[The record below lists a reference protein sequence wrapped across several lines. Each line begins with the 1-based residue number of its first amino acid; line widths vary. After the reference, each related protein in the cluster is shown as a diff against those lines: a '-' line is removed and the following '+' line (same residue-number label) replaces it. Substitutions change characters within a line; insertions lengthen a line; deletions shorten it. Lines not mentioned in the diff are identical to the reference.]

1 MAHPYLSGGCGNAV
15 CFGLALLGAL
25 MTYSGCVEGATV
37 KRMRKTAS
45 ELGSD
50 FAPEVLFA
58 AVIEGVPAVEYQ
70 PIVRVEDGAIIGYE
84 ALARF
89 SAWGRAIPPD
99 QLFAALHCNPMLL
112 HYAEWK
118 CKAIQLALAPK
129 NGLLF
134 LNLEPD
140 AWHQGQC
147 GNWVDPYL
155 ELFAAAR
162 ERLVVEIDESC
173 HLHAATISGT
183 LAERLAERGIAV
195 AIDDLTPTHGIALR
209 SLYQYAA
216 FLKFDRAFLKEGSK
230 RNPFFEHLF
239 AAAKESG
246 ATLVLEG
253 VERAEDLSFAA
264 ALGFDCVQ
272 GFYFADRIVRKQ
284 GTTQLWRRLWRE
296 RRACTGCQMTCAVRD
311 EEVIGG

>member
-25 MTYSGCVEGATV
+25 MAESGCV
-37 KRMRKTAS
+37 KRAITERMVQTAAS
-45 ELGSD
+45 LEPH

-70 PIVRVEDGAIIGYE
+70 PIVRLEDGAIIGYE

-89 SAWGRAIPPD
+89 SEWGRAIPPD

-129 NGLLF
+129 KGLLF

-216 FLKFDRAFLKEGSK
+216 FLKFDRAFLQEGSK

-296 RRACTGCQMTCAVRD
+296 RRACMGCQIACGPHRK
-311 EEVIGG
+311 EVIHG